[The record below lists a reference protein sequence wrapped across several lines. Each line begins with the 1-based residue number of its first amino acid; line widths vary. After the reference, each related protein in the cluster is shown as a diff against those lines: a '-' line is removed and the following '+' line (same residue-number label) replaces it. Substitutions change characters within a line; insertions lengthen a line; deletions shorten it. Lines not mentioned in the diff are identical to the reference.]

1 MWDTNLLKGYA
12 GTLLALG
19 LVGCGG
25 SDDGTENGASGLDE
39 ATVQSFEGRYRLDSF
54 TENPSSCDAEGP
66 STIASI
72 TETNFVM
79 VGSSFFGDRYLQ
91 LTSCS
96 DADCSMKVNAIRT
109 NGSYFMEYSLILSG
123 VAGPEELTGF
133 LASTGFGMDDR
144 CVEREYID
152 HVLTRT
158 GDTVR
163 VESRTIA
170 LEDAPQEDGFCVV
183 EPAKQKQEAA
193 GRPCTA
199 LSVFTGTKT
208 GELP

>member
-1 MWDTNLLKGYA
+1 MWDKTLLEGYA
-12 GTLLALG
+12 GTLLALA

-25 SDDGTENGASGLDE
+25 SDEGAENGGSGLDE
-39 ATVQSFEGRYRLDSF
+39 ATVQSFEGVYRLDSF

-66 STIASI
+66 STFATIMDRS
-72 TETNFVM
+72 FVM
-79 VGSSFFGDRYLQ
+79 VGSSFFGDHYLQ
-91 LTSCS
+91 LASCS
-96 DADCSMKVNAIRT
+96 DSDCPMKVDAIRT
-109 NGSYFMEYSLILSG
+109 NGSYFFDYGLILSG
-123 VAGPEELTGF
+123 VAGPDELTGF
-133 LASTGFGMDDR
+133 LASTGFGMDDL
-144 CVEREYID
+144 CVEREYVT

-163 VESRTIA
+163 VESRTVA

-183 EPAKQKQEAA
+183 EPAKQQQEAE